1 MVFYYGKQCL
11 PYDILLII
19 RYFLTR
25 IDHKLSMAVW
35 AGYIYFALMAREAKR
50 FFAILA
56 FHEFMGFAL
65 LKFIVLKF
73 EKAFN
78 FAPKLKPAC
87 IFLPSCFN
95 IF

>member
-19 RYFLTR
+19 RCFLTR

-35 AGYIYFALMAREAKR
+35 AGYIYFALMAGEAKR

-56 FHEFMGFAL
+56 LSQNENLQLSSMQPAFQIPLAL
-65 LKFIVLKF
+65 HVIY
-73 EKAFN
+73 
-78 FAPKLKPAC
+78 
-87 IFLPSCFN
+87 
-95 IF
+95 